1 MSDASAQSFAT
12 ILGNQR
18 TQQSSPVPEYRST
31 ASTPAPSSA
40 PSQSTSGSTQQ
51 SSSSASPQAS
61 ASSAQQAS
69 SNNSAATQQASSG
82 SNPGTQQASSESQA
96 PSGQGTGSD
105 QATSDSA
112 GQTQAG
118 KPADKQAA
126 TDTTE
131 PLAAN
136 PTAMAMSDLAAAVAQ
151 VFMARNA
158 AADNAATP
166 DSTGSLPDSKT
177 IKPEPLLAAG
187 MGQDQKG
194 AKDGRFTEARLQAG
208 QQVATD
214 AKPLADSTVQGR
226 DRVAPNIAERANPQ
240 AAANLRPATDTD
252 AETDPVLAAQA
263 TRDSRTEKSAASI
276 ASLNQRADSLDRE
289 ARLNANARIALE
301 QAAPANPRAL
311 DGGSDARVFSPL
323 SDNNVANDAR
333 LNAGITSA
341 SAPFSRDA
349 ALPLAN
355 GTGATP
361 LTEASIGL
369 ASGNV
374 SFAPGSMT
382 SPMVSTPLGHP
393 KWGNDFSQQVA
404 GFSQNLKN
412 GLQTIEMRLDPPD
425 LGPIR
430 ISLSLTDGVAQA
442 MFISPHASVRNA
454 VENALPQLQQQLAQ
468 AGISLGQT
476 SVSDQGQ
483 AGQQTGENNQ
493 AGRASNNS
501 LASQGAVAENALP
514 EPQARPKNAHNGQ
527 ISTFA

>member
-1 MSDASAQSFAT
+1 MNAQNTTSVVNLLSAQPVKVSATGMSDASAQSFAT

-105 QATSDSA
+105 QATSGIA

-194 AKDGRFTEARLQAG
+194 AKD
-208 QQVATD
+208 
-214 AKPLADSTVQGR
+214 
-226 DRVAPNIAERANPQ
+226 
-240 AAANLRPATDTD
+240 
-252 AETDPVLAAQA
+252 
-263 TRDSRTEKSAASI
+263 
-276 ASLNQRADSLDRE
+276 
-289 ARLNANARIALE
+289 
-301 QAAPANPRAL
+301 
-311 DGGSDARVFSPL
+311 
-323 SDNNVANDAR
+323 
-333 LNAGITSA
+333 
-341 SAPFSRDA
+341 
-349 ALPLAN
+349 
-355 GTGATP
+355 
-361 LTEASIGL
+361 
-369 ASGNV
+369 
-374 SFAPGSMT
+374 
-382 SPMVSTPLGHP
+382 
-393 KWGNDFSQQVA
+393 
-404 GFSQNLKN
+404 
-412 GLQTIEMRLDPPD
+412 
-425 LGPIR
+425 
-430 ISLSLTDGVAQA
+430 
-442 MFISPHASVRNA
+442 
-454 VENALPQLQQQLAQ
+454 
-468 AGISLGQT
+468 
-476 SVSDQGQ
+476 
-483 AGQQTGENNQ
+483 
-493 AGRASNNS
+493 
-501 LASQGAVAENALP
+501 
-514 EPQARPKNAHNGQ
+514 
-527 ISTFA
+527 